1 MVPLRLHGLH
11 PRSRGRRLLVVLL
24 LLRRVLLFLPP
35 RPTAL
40 LLLLLLLLL
49 LRLVFRARRLL
60 PGRCLLLL
68 NQGLLRHG
76 Q

>member
-24 LLRRVLLFLPP
+24 LRRRVLLFLPP
-35 RPTAL
+35 RPTA
-40 LLLLLLLLL
+40 LLLLLLL